1 LKKVS
6 ILFVGDVVGKPGR
19 WAVYHL
25 LPRLKD
31 QLRPDF
37 TIVNVENAAS
47 GFGCTRKMGDNFL
60 RWGADI
66 LTSGNHIWDRMETQP
81 YLNDENRLLRPAN
94 YPLGTAGVGANT
106 VINEN
111 GVTLGVL
118 NIQGRVFMTPI
129 DCPFR
134 AADHHLTELRK
145 ETPIIFVDFHAETT
159 SEKQAMGRYLD
170 GRATAMVGT
179 HTHVQTA
186 DEHVQPGGTAYIT
199 DVGMTGPYDSIIGMR
214 YEGALKR
221 FLTGLPERF
230 TVAERDVRLSAVLIA
245 ADAETGRAES
255 IQRFMFTLDDDLSPS
270 LHGFKD

>member
-1 LKKVS
+1 M
-6 ILFVGDVVGKPGR
+6 GKPGR

-25 LPRLKD
+25 LPRLKQ
-31 QLRPDF
+31 QLRPDL

-47 GFGCTRKMGDNFL
+47 GFGCTRKMGDNIL

-66 LTSGNHIWDRMETQP
+66 MTSGNHIWDRMETQP
-81 YLNDENRLLRPAN
+81 YLNDEHRLLRPAN
-94 YPLGTAGVGANT
+94 YPDGNAGVGANT

-111 GVTLGVL
+111 GVTFGVL

-129 DCPFR
+129 ECPFR
-134 AADHHLTELRK
+134 TADRLIAELRK
-145 ETPIIFVDFHAETT
+145 ETSIIFVDFHAETT

-170 GRATAMVGT
+170 GRVSAVIGT

-186 DEHVQPGGTAYIT
+186 DEHIKPGGTAYLT

-214 YEGALKR
+214 HEGALKR

-230 TVAERDVRLSAVLIA
+230 TPAEGDVRLAAVMITVNV
-245 ADAETGRAES
+245 ETGLAQDIKRY
-255 IQRFMFTLDDDLSPS
+255 MFTLEEDLTPT
-270 LHGFKD
+270 LRGFKD